1 MDGLF
6 PTPSFGTGVYGCRV
20 CHQVPLHAA
29 IFQGAIQVAS
39 SFPFGALH
47 AGAEAGRIGHQVRQR
62 CGHGIPQQRQRRAPA
77 LRLFAHVDGGRVDQ
91 DVALLPKLPH
101 VPQQAEDARPVLRQG
116 DG

>member
-62 CGHGIPQQRQRRAPA
+62 CGHGIPQQRRAPT